1 MKDLV
6 VVSLF
11 DGLSGG
17 RIALSRIPRINVLCY
32 YSAEVD
38 PYAIKIANKNY
49 PQDTPYR
56 LGDVTKI
63 DGKALKATINKEF
76 PEAQILLIGG
86 SPCQGF
92 SLAGKLKGSCT
103 KEGVDVTTLPQ
114 YLKLKSEEF
123 EFDGQSYLFWEYIR
137 LAHELEVDYYLLEN
151 VKVTSKWL
159 PMFNEA
165 MGVEPILINSSLVS
179 AQNRQRYYW
188 TNIPNVAQPED
199 RGIVLRDILEPIDV
213 ITPGTPALVP
223 EATKKGYTE
232 VEPGDC
238 VDLTQPNS
246 KTRRGRNMKDKSNC
260 LLTSHEFHRYL
271 GRPCTLRD
279 FKETS
284 LCHHAADADDISGN
298 ESIKR
303 VYAESGK
310 SPTLTTMQGG
320 HREPKVLCGASRGR
334 YLVDGVRQDG
344 HQLTAGLT
352 EQMLE
357 IRSDEKTNCLTTVQ
371 KGNYITYGLEEGSR
385 TPIKECEGFYRKLT
399 PLECERLQTLPDNYT
414 EGVSNSQRFKTIG
427 NGWTIEVISHILKEI
442 K

>member
-17 RIALSRIPRINVLCY
+17 RIALSRIPRIKILRY

-38 PYAIKIANKNY
+38 PYAIKIADKNY

-103 KEGVDVTTLPQ
+103 KEGIDVTTLPQ

-123 EFDGQSYLFWEYIR
+123 EFDGQSYLFWEYVR

-213 ITPGTPALVP
+213 
-223 EATKKGYTE
+223 
-232 VEPGDC
+232 
-238 VDLTQPNS
+238 
-246 KTRRGRNMKDKSNC
+246 
-260 LLTSHEFHRYL
+260 HYL

-371 KGNYITYGLEEGSR
+371 KDNYITYGLEEGSR

-414 EGVSNSQRFKTIG
+414 EGVSNSQRFKMIG

>member
-17 RIALSRIPRINVLCY
+17 RIALSRIPRINVLRY
-32 YSAEVD
+32 YSSEVD
-38 PYAIKIANKNY
+38 HYAIKIANKNY

-76 PEAQILLIGG
+76 PGAQILLIGG

-151 VKVTSKWL
+151 VRVTSKWL
-159 PMFNEA
+159 PMFNDA

-188 TNIPNVAQPED
+188 TNIPNVVQPED
-199 RGIVLRDILEPIDV
+199 RGIILRDILEPIDI

-238 VDLTQPNS
+238 VDLAQPNS

-271 GRPCTLRD
+271 GRPRTLRD

-284 LCHHAADADDISGN
+284 LCHHAADADDI
-298 ESIKR
+298 
-303 VYAESGK
+303 
-310 SPTLTTMQGG
+310 
-320 HREPKVLCGASRGR
+320 RGP

-357 IRSDEKTNCLTTVQ
+357 VRSDEKTNCLTTVQ
-371 KGNYITYGLEEGSR
+371 KDNYITYELEEGSR

-414 EGVSNSQRFKTIG
+414 EGVSNSQRYKMIG

>member
-17 RIALSRIPRINVLCY
+17 RIALSRIPRIKILRY

-38 PYAIKIANKNY
+38 PYAIKIADKNY

-123 EFDGQSYLFWEYIR
+123 EFDGQSYLFWEYVR

-213 ITPGTPALVP
+213 
-223 EATKKGYTE
+223 
-232 VEPGDC
+232 
-238 VDLTQPNS
+238 
-246 KTRRGRNMKDKSNC
+246 
-260 LLTSHEFHRYL
+260 HYL

-371 KGNYITYGLEEGSR
+371 KDNYITYGLEEGSR

-414 EGVSNSQRFKTIG
+414 ESVSNSQRFKMIG

>member
-17 RIALSRIPRINVLCY
+17 RIALSRIPRIKILRY
-32 YSAEVD
+32 YSSEVD
-38 PYAIKIANKNY
+38 PYAIKIADKNY

-103 KEGVDVTTLPQ
+103 KEGIDVTTLPQ

-123 EFDGQSYLFWEYIR
+123 EFDGQSYLFWEYVR

-213 ITPGTPALVP
+213 
-223 EATKKGYTE
+223 
-232 VEPGDC
+232 
-238 VDLTQPNS
+238 
-246 KTRRGRNMKDKSNC
+246 
-260 LLTSHEFHRYL
+260 HYL

-371 KGNYITYGLEEGSR
+371 KDNYITYGLEEGSR

-414 EGVSNSQRFKTIG
+414 EGVSNSQRFKMIG

>member
-17 RIALSRIPRINVLCY
+17 RIALSRIPRINVLRY
-32 YSAEVD
+32 YSSEVD
-38 PYAIKIANKNY
+38 PYAIKIADKNY
-49 PQDTPYR
+49 PQDTLYR

-213 ITPGTPALVP
+213 
-223 EATKKGYTE
+223 
-232 VEPGDC
+232 
-238 VDLTQPNS
+238 
-246 KTRRGRNMKDKSNC
+246 
-260 LLTSHEFHRYL
+260 RYL

-279 FKETS
+279 FKEAS
-284 LCHHAADADDISGN
+284 LCHHTADADDISGN

-371 KGNYITYGLEEGSR
+371 KDNYITYGLEEGSR
-385 TPIKECEGFYRKLT
+385 TPIKECEGLYRKLT